1 MLCLKIC
8 CCDSFFLPC
17 LVAEQDQV
25 DELAVEV
32 SEDHPEVLALVKS
45 AVDNFPQDTPPAT
58 NEMLV
63 EAFKL
68 QVEALN
74 EKKVEQGNMQ
84 Q

>member
-1 MLCLKIC
+1 MCFKTYG
-8 CCDSFFLPC
+8 CDSFFLPC
-17 LVAEQDQV
+17 LAAEQDQV
-25 DELAVEV
+25 DESAVEV
-32 SEDHPEVLALVKS
+32 TEDHPEVLALVKS
-45 AVDNFPQDTPPAT
+45 VVENFPQDTPPAT

-74 EKKVEQGNMQ
+74 EKKLEQGKMQ